1 MHSKVRQRGEQKAD
15 GGGVNKKVVSL
26 RIPPTL
32 PEPRLRF
39 WKVSAPASDL
49 AKLHFFG
56 RFFADVGGV
65 GRLRVGTLIF

>member
-1 MHSKVRQRGEQKAD
+1 MTETSHLSS
-15 GGGVNKKVVSL
+15 VNKKVSF
-26 RIPPTL
+26 RIL
-32 PEPRLRF
+32 PETRLHF
-39 WKVSAPASDL
+39 WKSSAPASDDLRVGL